1 MKRLAHKTVILLA
14 TILIVL
20 IALPISALADGGS
33 AGNEF
38 TQTVNG
44 YQVTLS
50 FDKPVFVGE
59 NDIHVLVKD
68 GMGMPVPQA
77 DLEVSVAEAGAE
89 HIESAPTA
97 EAGTM
102 TGMSSEP
109 STEAGTMFDLGGM
122 DAAQPTAES
131 GTMSGMGSLNTQ
143 PTAEI
148 GTMTAVTTMDD
159 QMSMT
164 VLKAGHESGEY
175 DGQLA
180 IESDGE
186 QIVLV
191 HMTIAGKLTEV
202 EFPLHVA
209 KSKTGAIVL
218 GSFFAVD
225 FALISAAVV
234 MKRKSGSA
242 TLSKKA

>member
-1 MKRLAHKTVILLA
+1 MKRPAHKTALLFTA
-14 TILIVL
+14 ILIVL
-20 IALPISALADGGS
+20 MALPISALADGG
-33 AGNEF
+33 AGGNEF

-50 FDKPVFVGE
+50 FDKPAFVGE

-68 GMGMPVPQA
+68 GMGMRVPQA

-89 HIESAPTA
+89 HVESAPVA

-102 TGMSSEP
+102 TGMSPEP
-109 STEAGTMFDLGGM
+109 STEADTMSGMGSM
-122 DAAQPTAES
+122 DAAQPTPET
-131 GTMSGMGSLNTQ
+131 GTMSGMGSTDAQ

-148 GTMTAVTTMDD
+148 GTMTAVTAMDD

-164 VLKAGHESGEY
+164 VLTAGHESGEY

-180 IESDGE
+180 IESDGD
-186 QIVLV
+186 QTVLV
-191 HMTIAGKLTEV
+191 HMTIAGKLTQV

-218 GSFFAVD
+218 GSFFTLD

>member
-1 MKRLAHKTVILLA
+1 MKRLAHKTALLF
-14 TILIVL
+14 TTTLL
-20 IALPISALADGGS
+20 LLMALPISALADGG
-33 AGNEF
+33 AGGNEF

-50 FDKPVFVGE
+50 FDKPAFVGE

-77 DLEVSVAEAGAE
+77 DLEVSMGEAQAEHTEVQPTTEAGT
-89 HIESAPTA
+89 ISSMSAQPTA

-102 TGMSSEP
+102 SGMGSME
-109 STEAGTMFDLGGM
+109 
-122 DAAQPTAES
+122 AQPTAETS
-131 GTMSGMGSLNTQ
+131 TMSGMGNMDAQ

-148 GTMTAVTTMDD
+148 GTMTAVSTMAD

-164 VLKAGHESGEY
+164 ALTASHTSGEY

-180 IESDGE
+180 IESDGD
-186 QIVLV
+186 QTVLV
-191 HMTIAGKLTEV
+191 HMTIASKLTEV
-202 EFPLHVA
+202 EFPLHVT

-234 MKRKSGSA
+234 MKRKPGST

>member
-1 MKRLAHKTVILLA
+1 MKRFAHKTALLLAAILIILL
-14 TILIVL
+14 
-20 IALPISALADGGS
+20 ALPISALADGGTG
-33 AGNEF
+33 GNEF
-38 TQTVNG
+38 TQTVND
-44 YQVTLS
+44 YQVTLT
-50 FDKPVFVGE
+50 FDTPPFVGE
-59 NDIHVLVKD
+59 NEIHVLVKD
-68 GMGMPVPQA
+68 GQGMPVPQA
-77 DLEVSVAEAGAE
+77 DLEVSLGEAQTQHTEAVE
-89 HIESAPTA
+89 PTA

-102 TGMSSEP
+102 SDMNNTV
-109 STEAGTMFDLGGM
+109 
-122 DAAQPTAES
+122 AQPTAEAGS
-131 GTMSGMGSLNTQ
+131 MPGMPGMGNMNAEPTAEAGTMSAAPAMN
-143 PTAEI
+143 
-148 GTMTAVTTMDD
+148 D

-164 VLKAGHESGEY
+164 ALTAGHTSGEY

-180 IESDGE
+180 IESDGD
-186 QIVLV
+186 QTVLL

-234 MKRKSGSA
+234 MKRKTVST

>member
-1 MKRLAHKTVILLA
+1 MKRLAHKTALLFTATLILL
-14 TILIVL
+14 L
-20 IALPISALADGGS
+20 ALPISAQADGG
-33 AGNEF
+33 AGGNEF

-50 FDKPVFVGE
+50 FEKPAFVGE

-68 GMGMPVPQA
+68 SMGMPVPQA
-77 DLEVSVAEAGAE
+77 DLEVSVAEADAE
-89 HIESAPTA
+89 HVEAAPAA

-102 TGMSSEP
+102 TGMSPEP
-109 STEAGTMFDLGGM
+109 STEAGTMSGMDSM
-122 DAAQPTAES
+122 DAAQPTPET
-131 GTMSGMGSLNTQ
+131 GTMSGMSSTDTQ
-143 PTAEI
+143 PTAEV

-164 VLKAGHESGEY
+164 VLTAGHESGEY

-180 IESDGE
+180 IESDGD
-186 QIVLV
+186 QTVLV

-234 MKRKSGSA
+234 MKRKSGST

>member
-1 MKRLAHKTVILLA
+1 
-14 TILIVL
+14 
-20 IALPISALADGGS
+20 
-33 AGNEF
+33 
-38 TQTVNG
+38 
-44 YQVTLS
+44 
-50 FDKPVFVGE
+50 
-59 NDIHVLVKD
+59 
-68 GMGMPVPQA
+68 MGR
-77 DLEVSVAEAGAE
+77 
-89 HIESAPTA
+89 
-97 EAGTM
+97 
-102 TGMSSEP
+102 
-109 STEAGTMFDLGGM
+109 M
-122 DAAQPTAES
+122 DA
-131 GTMSGMGSLNTQ
+131 Q

-148 GTMTAVTTMDD
+148 GTMSAVTAMDD

-164 VLKAGHESGEY
+164 ALTAGHASGEY

-180 IESDGE
+180 IESDGD

-191 HMTIAGKLTEV
+191 HMTIAGKLTQV

-234 MKRKSGSA
+234 MKRKSVST